1 MNDWMFS
8 TIKTKDLDN
17 EIDKILSRS
26 LVDAVYIIFSDLIN
40 IFKKKVV
47 LR

>member
-1 MNDWMFS
+1 MNDWMFP

-26 LVDAVYIIFSDLIN
+26 LLDVVCIFL
-40 IFKKKVV
+40 VT
-47 LR
+47 

>member
-26 LVDAVYIIFSDLIN
+26 LVDAVYDCRFRTY
-40 IFKKKVV
+40 KK
-47 LR
+47 